1 MLSSEPLVEK
11 SYIKDNI
18 MTKPIRILLAD
29 DHNLVRAGIRS
40 LIQNVAG
47 MEVIGEV
54 GNGRDALLFIEAKRP
69 DIALVDISMPG
80 LNGLEVTVRVTKEF
94 PQVGVIILSVHSNEE
109 YALQALQN
117 GASGYLVKGADTAE
131 LEIAIRAVA
140 SGQTYLSPGVSKHI
154 VADYL
159 QRADAGSTPLNL
171 LTPRQR
177 EILQLIAEGCSTKR
191 IAQIL
196 NLSVKT
202 VDTHRSKMMERLDI
216 HDIAGLVRYA
226 IRMGVIKPE

>member
-1 MLSSEPLVEK
+1 
-11 SYIKDNI
+11 

-40 LIQNVAG
+40 LIQNIAG
-47 MEVIGEV
+47 TEVIGEV
-54 GNGRDALLFIEAKRP
+54 GDGRNALSFIEAYRP
-69 DIALVDISMPG
+69 DIALIDISMPG
-80 LNGLEVTVRVTKEF
+80 LNGLEVTARATKEF
-94 PQVGVIILSVHSNEE
+94 PEVGVIILSMHLNEE
-109 YALQALQN
+109 YALQALQS
-117 GASGYLVKGADTAE
+117 GASGYLVKGADKAE

-140 SGQTYLSPGVSKHI
+140 GGQTYLSPGVSKHI
-154 VADYL
+154 VADYI
-159 QRADAGSTPLNL
+159 QRAEAGSTSLNL

-177 EILQLIAEGCSTKR
+177 EILQLIAEGCSTKK
-191 IAQIL
+191 IARML

-226 IRMGVIKPE
+226 IRVGIIKPE